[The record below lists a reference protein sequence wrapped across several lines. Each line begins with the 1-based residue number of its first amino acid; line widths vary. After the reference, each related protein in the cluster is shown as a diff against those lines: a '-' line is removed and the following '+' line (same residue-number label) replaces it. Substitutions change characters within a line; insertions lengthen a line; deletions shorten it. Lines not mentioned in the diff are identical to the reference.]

1 MEQTNASQYAG
12 QYDNN
17 YAVSHAQEAGDDY
30 PTEGNSQKKPQFN
43 LKANKRFVGS
53 GWMGDGKFGKYISF
67 KLRETLEAGT
77 KVYLSPRK
85 GSEGIL
91 G

>member
-1 MEQTNASQYAG
+1 MEQMNANQYTG
-12 QYDNN
+12 QNENN
-17 YAVSHAQEAGDDY
+17 YAVSHAQAEGDDY
-30 PTEGNSQKKPQFN
+30 LAEGNPLKKPQFN

-53 GWMGDGKFGKYISF
+53 GWMGESKFGKYISF

>member
-1 MEQTNASQYAG
+1 MQMEQEYAFEDKYASRQSQATEQYA
-12 QYDNN
+12 QTD
-17 YAVSHAQEAGDDY
+17 AG
-30 PTEGNSQKKPQFN
+30 ESKRPQFN

-67 KLRETLEAGT
+67 KLSETLEAGT

-85 GSEGIL
+85 GQEGLL